1 VIPFNRPALSGRE
14 LEYIREAVRLGQ
26 LSGDGAFTKRASA
39 WLEEKLGALR
49 VLLTTSC
56 THSLE
61 MAAILADIR
70 PGDEVVMPSYTFV
83 STANAFA
90 LRGAQ
95 IVFVDIRPDTMNVD
109 ETLLEQAITPRT
121 KVVVP
126 VHYAGVACEM
136 NAIMETAGRYGLT
149 VVEDAAQGL
158 LSRYE
163 GRALGTIGDLGCFSF
178 HETKNIQCGEGG
190 ALVVNRSEFVGRAE
204 IVREKG
210 TNRSRFFRGEVDKY
224 SWVDVGSSYLLSDLN
239 AAYLFAQL
247 EASEDIVRDRLS
259 VWNRY
264 RSELSDLAAL
274 ERLELPRIPRN
285 CEHNAHLFYVKT
297 RDLRERT
304 ELIGY
309 LRERGVYA
317 VFHYVPLHSSEAGR
331 RMGRFVGEDR
341 YTTRESERLLRL
353 PLYYRME
360 EADVSRVIEAID
372 SFYRR

>member
-1 VIPFNRPALSGRE
+1 MIPFNRPALSGRE

-95 IVFVDIRPDTMNVD
+95 IVFVDIRPDTMNMD

>member
-1 VIPFNRPALSGRE
+1 MIPFNRPALSGRE

-95 IVFVDIRPDTMNVD
+95 IVFVDIRPDTMNMD

-136 NAIMETAGRYGLT
+136 NAIMETADRYGLT

>member
-95 IVFVDIRPDTMNVD
+95 IVFVDIRPDTMNMD

-136 NAIMETAGRYGLT
+136 NAIMETADRYGLT